1 MFLKPVAAVLN
12 GKPCVGEKIEVYWSE
27 TACPVE
33 WLGGWGG
40 AVLGLRSVDLQ
51 ENDVLSEF
59 SIS

>member
-27 TACPVE
+27 AACRGSV
-33 WLGGWGG
+33 GGG
-40 AVLGLRSVDLQ
+40 AGGPVDLQ
-51 ENDVLSEF
+51 DNDVLFEF

>member
-1 MFLKPVAAVLN
+1 MSSGV
-12 GKPCVGEKIEVYWSE
+12 VGGV
-27 TACPVE
+27 
-33 WLGGWGG
+33 GGG